1 MIYEAEKIGA
11 EGGTPCKEFLVHEK
25 RGAGVKFKCVQKVK
39 MNSYLWGTRAFILWS
54 KRTGNQNWGSE
65 EQTFYCNPHI
75 GWAINH
81 RIGMVRIYD
90 SVARGGNTT

>member
-11 EGGTPCKEFLVHEK
+11 EEGTPCRNSAHTCTHKKK

-65 EQTFYCNPHI
+65 EQRFI
-75 GWAINH
+75 VI
-81 RIGMVRIYD
+81 RI
-90 SVARGGNTT
+90 SGGL